1 MGLVDELGSKRSGR
15 ISALTTLVEAALALY
30 RGETRIAALLLG
42 AAALAYRWSA
52 VGIVAELLIKLY
64 QYLR

>member
-15 ISALTTLVEAALALY
+15 ISALTTLVEAALA
-30 RGETRIAALLLG
+30 
-42 AAALAYRWSA
+42 YRWSA